1 MISFAMD
8 RSAKQTATIQ
18 MTYVIN
24 IEDGGGKEFY
34 LAPDGRLIALATN
47 DPQEPQ
53 EFKAIKLA
61 LKKIDQLRPKYP
73 AVCRIYAVERVEF
86 NDRRKLLQKPQS

>member
-1 MISFAMD
+1 
-8 RSAKQTATIQ
+8 

-34 LAPDGRLIALATN
+34 LAPDGQLIGLASN
-47 DPQEPQ
+47 DSQEPQ

-73 AVCRIYAVERVEF
+73 PVCRIYAIERVEF
-86 NDRRKLLQKPQS
+86 NHRRMLLHKPQS